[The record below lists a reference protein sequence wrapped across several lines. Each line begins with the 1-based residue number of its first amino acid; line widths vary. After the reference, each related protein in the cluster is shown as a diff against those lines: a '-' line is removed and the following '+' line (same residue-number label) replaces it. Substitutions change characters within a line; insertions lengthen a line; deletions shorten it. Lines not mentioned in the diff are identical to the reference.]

1 MKSTRSR
8 LNPAWKWIRSNV
20 MNMTYRTEKVTVLR
34 DWKLALL
41 NYILQ
46 VLVVIWVIYSLF
58 NEKTY
63 IEREVPTGVVSSWG
77 LGGNEY
83 NDKQLAI
90 YNNNPSFCDNLV
102 NYAFN
107 YSADWYYKV
116 PICAYY
122 TGAELISKLPTGNVM
137 FFTTH
142 IAETLRQRYTKPET
156 GCLMEPNGIKECIL
170 VMDQCIHTMEANFLA
185 VGIEDSIFAFNHYFD
200 SSIDSGPKPVTYI
213 RKEGSDENL
222 YTFDEG
228 ESVRLKISEWLDIA
242 GVELDKRLDEQSP
255 EFANDITGFNG
266 AGDDIDKYPYLRTS
280 GVRLN
285 IKVKYHNYNLHKDNI
300 KIGSKDTYAIINVEP
315 KIGWFS
321 KGDEIYYKQLP
332 NVTMF
337 DINNPVNLTTGQPNG
352 IYVDFYRYGILIDI
366 QQSGIVGEV
375 NYVFVLL
382 QLTSGLVLLG
392 VASSIVGFV
401 AKFLMGDISPVYKS
415 IIQEEFDPVNEAAQY
430 AAQACVAS
438 KVFKEADEDGKG
450 DLDFDEL
457 RKLVKKCFAKT
468 YGSEQ
473 EDNNSTDSDNTESFS
488 HDDVTAMT
496 YYLMR
501 AADPKLKER
510 ILYKTEKTLDELRDS
525 VITLHEWQ
533 ELCVAGVLERKK
545 MQKIINLNPFF
556 QDIKQAID
564 NQRKDEKVKIQERV
578 KRLFSKKS
586 PNEMSFLN
594 SL

>member
-1 MKSTRSR
+1 MKSR

-41 NYILQ
+41 NYMLQ
-46 VLVVIWVIYSLF
+46 MLVVIWVIYSLF

-255 EFANDITGFNG
+255 EFVNDITGFNG

-438 KVFKEADEDGKG
+438 KVFKEADDDGKG
-450 DLDFDEL
+450 DLDFEEL
-457 RKLVKKCFAKT
+457 RKLVKNCFAKT
-468 YGSEQ
+468 YESGQ

-545 MQKIINLNPFF
+545 MQKIINLNPFV

-578 KRLFSKKS
+578 KKLFSKK
-586 PNEMSFLN
+586 
-594 SL
+594 

>member
-1 MKSTRSR
+1 MKSR

-20 MNMTYRTEKVTVLR
+20 MNMTYRTEKLTVLR

-41 NYILQ
+41 NYALQ
-46 VLVVIWVIYSLF
+46 ILVVIWVIYSLF

-77 LGGNEY
+77 LGGSEY

-107 YSADWYYKV
+107 YSADWYYKI

-156 GCLMEPNGIKECIL
+156 GCLMEPNGIKECKLI
-170 VMDQCIHTMEANFLA
+170 MDQCIHTMEANFLA

-200 SSIDSGPKPVTYI
+200 SSIDSGPKPITYI

-222 YTFDEG
+222 YTFEEG

-438 KVFKEADEDGKG
+438 KVFKEADDDGKG
-450 DLDFDEL
+450 DLDFEEL
-457 RKLVKKCFAKT
+457 RKLVKNCFSKT

-510 ILYKTEKTLDELRDS
+510 ILYKTEKTLDELKES

-545 MQKIINLNPFF
+545 MQKIINLNPFV
-556 QDIKQAID
+556 QDIKQTID
-564 NQRKDEKVKIQERV
+564 KQRKDEKVKIQERV
-578 KRLFSKKS
+578 KKLFYK
-586 PNEMSFLN
+586 N
-594 SL
+594 

>member
-1 MKSTRSR
+1 MKSR

-20 MNMTYRTEKVTVLR
+20 MNMTYRTEKLTVLR

-41 NYILQ
+41 NYALQ
-46 VLVVIWVIYSLF
+46 ILVVIWVIYSLF

-77 LGGNEY
+77 LGGSEY

-107 YSADWYYKV
+107 YSADWYYKI

-156 GCLMEPNGIKECIL
+156 GCLMEPNGIKECKLI
-170 VMDQCIHTMEANFLA
+170 MDQCIHTMEANFLA

-200 SSIDSGPKPVTYI
+200 SSIDSGPKPITYI

-222 YTFDEG
+222 YTFDQG

-255 EFANDITGFNG
+255 EFANDIAGFNG

-438 KVFKEADEDGKG
+438 KVFKEADDDGKG
-450 DLDFDEL
+450 DLDFEEL
-457 RKLVKKCFAKT
+457 RKLVKNCFSKT

-510 ILYKTEKTLDELRDS
+510 ILYKTEKTLDELKES

-545 MQKIINLNPFF
+545 MQKIINLNPFV
-556 QDIKQAID
+556 QDIKQTID
-564 NQRKDEKVKIQERV
+564 KQRKDEKVKIQERV
-578 KRLFSKKS
+578 KKLFYK
-586 PNEMSFLN
+586 N
-594 SL
+594 

>member
-1 MKSTRSR
+1 MKSR

-41 NYILQ
+41 NYALQ
-46 VLVVIWVIYSLF
+46 LLVVIWVIYSLF

-77 LGGNEY
+77 LGGKEY
-83 NDKQLAI
+83 NDKQLTI

-142 IAETLRQRYTKPET
+142 IAETLRQRYTKPDT
-156 GCLMEPNGIKECIL
+156 GCLMEPNGIKECKL

-185 VGIEDSIFAFNHYFD
+185 VGIEESIFAFNHYFD
-200 SSIDSGPKPVTYI
+200 SSIDSGPKPITYI
-213 RKEGSDENL
+213 RKEGSEENL
-222 YTFDEG
+222 YTFEEG

-438 KVFKEADEDGKG
+438 KVFKEADDDGKG
-450 DLDFDEL
+450 DLDFEEL
-457 RKLVKKCFAKT
+457 RKLVQNCFAKT

-473 EDNNSTDSDNTESFS
+473 DNNSTDSDRTESFT

-510 ILYKTEKTLDELRDS
+510 ILYKTEKTLDELKES

-545 MQKIINLNPFF
+545 MQKIINLNPFV
-556 QDIKQAID
+556 QDIKQTID

-578 KRLFSKKS
+578 KKLFYK
-586 PNEMSFLN
+586 N
-594 SL
+594 

>member
-1 MKSTRSR
+1 MKSPRSR
-8 LNPAWKWIRSNV
+8 LNPAWKWIRSNI

-41 NYILQ
+41 NYMLQ
-46 VLVVIWVIYSLF
+46 MLVVVWVIYSLF

-200 SSIDSGPKPVTYI
+200 SSVDSGPKPVTYI
-213 RKEGSDENL
+213 RKEGSDDNI
-222 YTFDEG
+222 YTFDQG

-438 KVFKEADEDGKG
+438 KVFKEADDDGKG
-450 DLDFDEL
+450 DLDFEEL
-457 RKLVKKCFAKT
+457 RKLVQNCFAKT
-468 YGSEQ
+468 YGSER
-473 EDNNSTDSDNTESFS
+473 EDNNSTDSDRTESFT

-510 ILYKTEKTLDELRDS
+510 ILYKTEKTLDELKDS

-545 MQKIINLNPFF
+545 MQKIINLNPFV
-556 QDIKQAID
+556 QDIKQTID
-564 NQRKDEKVKIQERV
+564 KQRKDEKVKIQERV
-578 KRLFSKKS
+578 KNLFYKK
-586 PNEMSFLN
+586 
-594 SL
+594 

>member
-1 MKSTRSR
+1 MKSR

-41 NYILQ
+41 NYALQ
-46 VLVVIWVIYSLF
+46 LLVVIWVIYSLF

-77 LGGNEY
+77 LGGKEY
-83 NDKQLAI
+83 NDKQLTI

-222 YTFDEG
+222 YTFDQG

-438 KVFKEADEDGKG
+438 KVFKEADDDGKG
-450 DLDFDEL
+450 DLDFEEL
-457 RKLVKKCFAKT
+457 RKLVQNCFAKT

-473 EDNNSTDSDNTESFS
+473 EDNNSTDSDRTESFT

-510 ILYKTEKTLDELRDS
+510 ILYKTEKTLDELKES

-545 MQKIINLNPFF
+545 MQKIINLNPFV
-556 QDIKQAID
+556 QDIKQTID

-578 KRLFSKKS
+578 KKLFYK
-586 PNEMSFLN
+586 N
-594 SL
+594 

>member
-1 MKSTRSR
+1 MKSR

-20 MNMTYRTEKVTVLR
+20 MNMTYRTEKLTVLR

-41 NYILQ
+41 NYALQ
-46 VLVVIWVIYSLF
+46 ILVVIWVIYSLF

-77 LGGNEY
+77 LGGSEY

-107 YSADWYYKV
+107 YSADWYYKI

-156 GCLMEPNGIKECIL
+156 GCLMEPNGIKECKLI
-170 VMDQCIHTMEANFLA
+170 MDQCIHTMEANFLA

-200 SSIDSGPKPVTYI
+200 SSIDSGPKPITYI

-222 YTFDEG
+222 YTFDQG

-438 KVFKEADEDGKG
+438 KVFKEADDDGKG
-450 DLDFDEL
+450 DLDFEEL
-457 RKLVKKCFAKT
+457 RKLVKNCFAKT

-545 MQKIINLNPFF
+545 MQKIINLNPFV

-578 KRLFSKKS
+578 KRLFSKK
-586 PNEMSFLN
+586 
-594 SL
+594 

>member
-1 MKSTRSR
+1 MKSR

-20 MNMTYRTEKVTVLR
+20 MNMTYRTEKLTVLR

-41 NYILQ
+41 NYALQ
-46 VLVVIWVIYSLF
+46 ILVVIWVIYSLF

-77 LGGNEY
+77 LGGSEY

-107 YSADWYYKV
+107 YSADWYYKI

-156 GCLMEPNGIKECIL
+156 GCLMEPNGIKECKLI
-170 VMDQCIHTMEANFLA
+170 MDQCIHTMEANFLA

-200 SSIDSGPKPVTYI
+200 SSIDSGPKPITYI

-222 YTFDEG
+222 YTFEEG

-438 KVFKEADEDGKG
+438 KVFKEADDDGKG
-450 DLDFDEL
+450 DLDFEEL
-457 RKLVKKCFAKT
+457 RKLVKNCFSKT

-545 MQKIINLNPFF
+545 MQKIINLNPFV
-556 QDIKQAID
+556 QDIKQTID
-564 NQRKDEKVKIQERV
+564 KQRKDEKVKIQERV
-578 KRLFSKKS
+578 KKLFYK
-586 PNEMSFLN
+586 N
-594 SL
+594 

>member
-1 MKSTRSR
+1 MKSR

-41 NYILQ
+41 NYMLQ
-46 VLVVIWVIYSLF
+46 MLVVIWVIYSLF

-156 GCLMEPNGIKECIL
+156 GCLMEPNGIKECKLI
-170 VMDQCIHTMEANFLA
+170 MDQCIHTMEANFLA
-185 VGIEDSIFAFNHYFD
+185 VGIEESIFAFNHYFD

-213 RKEGSDENL
+213 RKEGSEENL
-222 YTFDEG
+222 YTFNEG

-285 IKVKYHNYNLHKDNI
+285 IKVKYHNYNLHKDHI

-457 RKLVKKCFAKT
+457 RKLVQNCFAKT
-468 YGSEQ
+468 YASEQ
-473 EDNNSTDSDNTESFS
+473 DNNSTDSDRTESFTY
-488 HDDVTAMT
+488 DDVTAMT

-510 ILYKTEKTLDELRDS
+510 ILYKTEKTLDELKES

-545 MQKIINLNPFF
+545 MQKIINLNPFV

-578 KRLFSKKS
+578 KKLFYK
-586 PNEMSFLN
+586 N
-594 SL
+594 

>member
-1 MKSTRSR
+1 
-8 LNPAWKWIRSNV
+8 

-34 DWKLALL
+34 DWKLALM
-41 NYILQ
+41 NYTLQ
-46 VLVVIWVIYSLF
+46 TLVVVWVIYSLF

-77 LGGNEY
+77 LGGDEY
-83 NDKQLAI
+83 NDKQLSI

-102 NYAFN
+102 NYGFN
-107 YSADWYYKV
+107 YSMDWYYKV
-116 PICAYY
+116 PICSYY
-122 TGAELISKLPTGNVM
+122 TGEELISKLPSGNVM

-156 GCLMEPNGIKECIL
+156 GCLTEPHGIKERKL
-170 VMDQCIHTMEANFLA
+170 VMDQCIHTMQSNFLA

-213 RKEGSDENL
+213 RKEGSEENL
-222 YTFDEG
+222 YTFEQG
-228 ESVRLKISEWLDIA
+228 EPVRLKMSEWLDIA
-242 GVELDKRLDEQSP
+242 NVKLDQRLDEQSS
-255 EFANDITGFNG
+255 EFANDIIGFKG
-266 AGDDIDKYPYLRTS
+266 AGNDKNKYPYVRTS

-285 IKVKYHNYNLHKDNI
+285 IKVKYHNYNLHSDRINM
-300 KIGSKDTYAIINVEP
+300 GSKDTYAIINVEP
-315 KIGWFS
+315 KLGWFS

-337 DINNPVNLTTGQPNG
+337 DINNPINLTSGQPNG

-450 DLDFDEL
+450 DLDFEEL
-457 RKLVKKCFAKT
+457 RKLVKNCFAKT
-468 YGSEQ
+468 YESGQ
-473 EDNNSTDSDNTESFS
+473 EDNNSIDSNDTDSFS

-501 AADPKLKER
+501 AADTKLNER
-510 ILYKTEKTLDELRDS
+510 ILYKTEKTLDELKDS

-545 MQKIINLNPFF
+545 MQKIINLNPFV
-556 QDIKQAID
+556 QDIKHNID
-564 NQRKDEKVKIQERV
+564 NQKI
-578 KRLFSKKS
+578 
-586 PNEMSFLN
+586 
-594 SL
+594 

>member
-1 MKSTRSR
+1 MKSR

-20 MNMTYRTEKVTVLR
+20 MNMTYRTEKLTVLR

-41 NYILQ
+41 NYALQ
-46 VLVVIWVIYSLF
+46 ILVVIWVIYSLF

-77 LGGNEY
+77 LGGTEY
-83 NDKQLAI
+83 TDKQLAI

-200 SSIDSGPKPVTYI
+200 SSIDSGPKPITYI

-222 YTFDEG
+222 YTFDQG

-255 EFANDITGFNG
+255 EFANDIAGFNG

-300 KIGSKDTYAIINVEP
+300 KIGNQDTYAIINVEP

-438 KVFKEADEDGKG
+438 KVFKEADDDGKG
-450 DLDFDEL
+450 DLDFEEL
-457 RKLVKKCFAKT
+457 RNLVKNCFAKT
-468 YGSEQ
+468 YTSEH
-473 EDNNSTDSDNTESFS
+473 EDNNSTGSDNTETFT

-510 ILYKTEKTLDELRDS
+510 ILYKTEKTLDELKES

-545 MQKIINLNPFF
+545 MQKIINLNPFV
-556 QDIKQAID
+556 QDIKQTID
-564 NQRKDEKVKIQERV
+564 KQRKDEKVKIQERV
-578 KRLFSKKS
+578 KKLFYK
-586 PNEMSFLN
+586 N
-594 SL
+594 

>member
-1 MKSTRSR
+1 MKSR

-20 MNMTYRTEKVTVLR
+20 MNMTYRTEKLTVLR

-41 NYILQ
+41 NYALQ
-46 VLVVIWVIYSLF
+46 ILVVIWVIYSLF

-77 LGGNEY
+77 LGGSEY

-107 YSADWYYKV
+107 YSADWYYKI

-156 GCLMEPNGIKECIL
+156 GCLMEPNGIKECKLI
-170 VMDQCIHTMEANFLA
+170 MDQCIHTMEANFLA

-200 SSIDSGPKPVTYI
+200 SSIDSGPKPITYI

-222 YTFDEG
+222 YTFDQG

-255 EFANDITGFNG
+255 EFANDIAGFNG

-457 RKLVKKCFAKT
+457 RKLVKNCFAKT

-510 ILYKTEKTLDELRDS
+510 ILYKTEKTLDELKES

-545 MQKIINLNPFF
+545 MQKIINLNPFV
-556 QDIKQAID
+556 QDIKQTID
-564 NQRKDEKVKIQERV
+564 KQRKDEKVKIQERV
-578 KRLFSKKS
+578 KKLFYK
-586 PNEMSFLN
+586 N
-594 SL
+594 

>member
-1 MKSTRSR
+1 MKSPRSR

-41 NYILQ
+41 NYMLQ
-46 VLVVIWVIYSLF
+46 LLVVIWVIYSLF

-156 GCLMEPNGIKECIL
+156 GCLMEPNGIKECKLI
-170 VMDQCIHTMEANFLA
+170 MDQCIHTMEANFLA

-200 SSIDSGPKPVTYI
+200 SSIDSGPKPITYI
-213 RKEGSDENL
+213 RKEGSDDNI
-222 YTFDEG
+222 YTFNEG

-438 KVFKEADEDGKG
+438 KVFKEADDDGKG
-450 DLDFDEL
+450 DLDFEEL
-457 RKLVKKCFAKT
+457 RKLVKNCFAKT
-468 YGSEQ
+468 YESGQ
-473 EDNNSTDSDNTESFS
+473 EDNNSIDSNDTDSFS

-510 ILYKTEKTLDELRDS
+510 ILYKTEKTLDELKES

-533 ELCVAGVLERKK
+533 ELCVAGVLEREK
-545 MQKIINLNPFF
+545 MQKIINLNPFV
-556 QDIKQAID
+556 QDIKQTID
-564 NQRKDEKVKIQERV
+564 KQRKDEKVNIQERV
-578 KRLFSKKS
+578 KNLFYKK
-586 PNEMSFLN
+586 
-594 SL
+594 

>member
-1 MKSTRSR
+1 MKSR

-41 NYILQ
+41 NYMLQ
-46 VLVVIWVIYSLF
+46 MLVVIWVIYSLF

-156 GCLMEPNGIKECIL
+156 GCLMEPNGIKECKLI
-170 VMDQCIHTMEANFLA
+170 MDQCIHTMEANFLA

-438 KVFKEADEDGKG
+438 KVFKEADDDGKG
-450 DLDFDEL
+450 DLDFEEL
-457 RKLVKKCFAKT
+457 RKLVKNCFAKT
-468 YGSEQ
+468 YESGQ

-545 MQKIINLNPFF
+545 MQKIINLNPFV

-578 KRLFSKKS
+578 KKLFSKK
-586 PNEMSFLN
+586 
-594 SL
+594 

>member
-1 MKSTRSR
+1 MKSR
-8 LNPAWKWIRSNV
+8 LNPAWKWIRSNI

-34 DWKLALL
+34 DWKLALM
-41 NYILQ
+41 NYALQ
-46 VLVVIWVIYSLF
+46 LLVVAWVIYSLF

-77 LGGNEY
+77 LGGSEY

-107 YSADWYYKV
+107 YSADWYYKI

-438 KVFKEADEDGKG
+438 KVFKEADDDGKG
-450 DLDFDEL
+450 DLDFEEL
-457 RKLVKKCFAKT
+457 RNLVKNCFAKT
-468 YGSEQ
+468 YTSEH
-473 EDNNSTDSDNTESFS
+473 EDNNSTGSDNTETFT

-510 ILYKTEKTLDELRDS
+510 ILYKTEKTLDELKES

-545 MQKIINLNPFF
+545 MQKIINLNPFV
-556 QDIKQAID
+556 QDIKQTID
-564 NQRKDEKVKIQERV
+564 KQRKDEKVKIQERV
-578 KRLFSKKS
+578 KNLFYKK
-586 PNEMSFLN
+586 
-594 SL
+594 

>member
-1 MKSTRSR
+1 MKSPRSR

-41 NYILQ
+41 NYMLQ
-46 VLVVIWVIYSLF
+46 LLVVIWVIYSLF

-156 GCLMEPNGIKECIL
+156 GCLMEPNGIKECKLI
-170 VMDQCIHTMEANFLA
+170 MDQCIHTMEANFLA

-200 SSIDSGPKPVTYI
+200 SSIDSGPKPITYI
-213 RKEGSDENL
+213 RKEGSDDNI
-222 YTFDEG
+222 YTFNEG

-438 KVFKEADEDGKG
+438 KVFKEADDDGKG
-450 DLDFDEL
+450 DLDFEEL
-457 RKLVKKCFAKT
+457 RKLVKNCFAKT
-468 YGSEQ
+468 YESGQ
-473 EDNNSTDSDNTESFS
+473 EDNNSIDSNDTDSFS

-510 ILYKTEKTLDELRDS
+510 ILYKTEKTLDELKES

-545 MQKIINLNPFF
+545 MQKIINLNPFV
-556 QDIKQAID
+556 QDIKQTID
-564 NQRKDEKVKIQERV
+564 KQRKDEKVKIQERV
-578 KRLFSKKS
+578 KKLFYKK
-586 PNEMSFLN
+586 
-594 SL
+594 

>member
-1 MKSTRSR
+1 MKSR

-20 MNMTYRTEKVTVLR
+20 MNMTYRTEKLTVLR

-41 NYILQ
+41 NYALQ
-46 VLVVIWVIYSLF
+46 ILVVIWVIYSLF

-77 LGGNEY
+77 LGGSEY

-107 YSADWYYKV
+107 YSADWYYKI

-156 GCLMEPNGIKECIL
+156 GCLMEPNGIKECKLI
-170 VMDQCIHTMEANFLA
+170 MDQCIHTMEANFLA

-438 KVFKEADEDGKG
+438 KVFKEADDDGKG
-450 DLDFDEL
+450 DLDFEEL
-457 RKLVKKCFAKT
+457 RKLVKNCFAKT

-510 ILYKTEKTLDELRDS
+510 ILYKTEKTLDELKES

-545 MQKIINLNPFF
+545 MQKIINLNPFV
-556 QDIKQAID
+556 QDIKQTID
-564 NQRKDEKVKIQERV
+564 KQRKDEKVKIQERV
-578 KRLFSKKS
+578 KKLFYK
-586 PNEMSFLN
+586 N
-594 SL
+594 

>member
-1 MKSTRSR
+1 MKSR
-8 LNPAWKWIRSNV
+8 LNPAWKWVRSNV

-34 DWKLALL
+34 DWKLALM
-41 NYILQ
+41 NYALQ
-46 VLVVIWVIYSLF
+46 ILVVVWVIYSLF

-77 LGGNEY
+77 LGGDEY
-83 NDKQLAI
+83 NDKQLSI

-122 TGAELISKLPTGNVM
+122 TGAELISKLPSGNVM

-156 GCLMEPNGIKECIL
+156 GCLMEPHGIKECKL

-213 RKEGSDENL
+213 RKEGSEENL
-222 YTFDEG
+222 YTFEQG
-228 ESVRLKISEWLDIA
+228 ESVRLKMSEWLDIA
-242 GVELDKRLDEQSP
+242 NVKLDQRLDEQSS
-255 EFANDITGFNG
+255 EFANDIVGFNG
-266 AGDDIDKYPYLRTS
+266 AGNDTDKYPYVRTS

-285 IKVKYHNYNLHKDNI
+285 IKVKYHNYNLHSDRI
-300 KIGSKDTYAIINVEP
+300 KIGNQDTYAIINVEP

-438 KVFKEADEDGKG
+438 KVFKEADDDGKG
-450 DLDFDEL
+450 DLDFEEL
-457 RKLVKKCFAKT
+457 RNLVKNCFAKT
-468 YGSEQ
+468 YESGQ
-473 EDNNSTDSDNTESFS
+473 EDNDSTGSNDTDSFS

-510 ILYKTEKTLDELRDS
+510 ILYKTEKTLDELKES

-545 MQKIINLNPFF
+545 MQKIINLNPFV
-556 QDIKQAID
+556 QDIKHTID

-578 KRLFSKKS
+578 KNLFYKK
-586 PNEMSFLN
+586 
-594 SL
+594 

>member
-1 MKSTRSR
+1 MKSR

-41 NYILQ
+41 NYMLQ
-46 VLVVIWVIYSLF
+46 MLVVIWVIYSLF

-242 GVELDKRLDEQSP
+242 GVELDKRLNEQSP
-255 EFANDITGFNG
+255 EFANDIAGFNG

-457 RKLVKKCFAKT
+457 RKLVKNCFAKT

-586 PNEMSFLN
+586 PNERSFLN

>member
-1 MKSTRSR
+1 
-8 LNPAWKWIRSNV
+8 

-41 NYILQ
+41 NYMLQ
-46 VLVVIWVIYSLF
+46 LLVVIWVIYSLF

-156 GCLMEPNGIKECIL
+156 GCLMEPNGIKECKLI
-170 VMDQCIHTMEANFLA
+170 MDQCIHTMEANFLA

-200 SSIDSGPKPVTYI
+200 SSIDSGPKPITYI
-213 RKEGSDENL
+213 RKEGSDDNI
-222 YTFDEG
+222 YTFNEG

-438 KVFKEADEDGKG
+438 KVFKEADDDGKG
-450 DLDFDEL
+450 DLDFEEL
-457 RKLVKKCFAKT
+457 RKLVKNCFAKT
-468 YGSEQ
+468 YESGQ
-473 EDNNSTDSDNTESFS
+473 EDNNSIDSNDTDSFS

-510 ILYKTEKTLDELRDS
+510 ILYKTEKTLDELKES

-533 ELCVAGVLERKK
+533 ELCVAGVLEREK
-545 MQKIINLNPFF
+545 MQKIINLNPFV
-556 QDIKQAID
+556 QDIKQTID
-564 NQRKDEKVKIQERV
+564 KQRKDEKVNIQERV
-578 KRLFSKKS
+578 KNLFYKK
-586 PNEMSFLN
+586 
-594 SL
+594 

>member
-1 MKSTRSR
+1 MKSR

-20 MNMTYRTEKVTVLR
+20 MNMTYRTEKLTVLR

-41 NYILQ
+41 NYALQ
-46 VLVVIWVIYSLF
+46 ILVVIWVIYSLF

-77 LGGNEY
+77 LGGSEY

-107 YSADWYYKV
+107 YSADWYYKI

-222 YTFDEG
+222 YTFEEG

-255 EFANDITGFNG
+255 EFANDIAGFNG

-438 KVFKEADEDGKG
+438 KVFKEADDDGKG
-450 DLDFDEL
+450 DLDFEEL
-457 RKLVKKCFAKT
+457 RKLVKNCFSKT

-510 ILYKTEKTLDELRDS
+510 ILYKTEKTLDELKES

-545 MQKIINLNPFF
+545 MQKIINLNPFV
-556 QDIKQAID
+556 QDIKQTID
-564 NQRKDEKVKIQERV
+564 KQRKDEKVKIQERV
-578 KRLFSKKS
+578 KKLFYK
-586 PNEMSFLN
+586 N
-594 SL
+594 

>member
-1 MKSTRSR
+1 MKSR

-41 NYILQ
+41 NYMLQ
-46 VLVVIWVIYSLF
+46 MLVVIWVIYSLF

-438 KVFKEADEDGKG
+438 KVFKEADDDGKG
-450 DLDFDEL
+450 DLDFEEL
-457 RKLVKKCFAKT
+457 RKLVKNCFAKT
-468 YGSEQ
+468 YESGQ

-510 ILYKTEKTLDELRDS
+510 ILYKTEKTLDELKES

-545 MQKIINLNPFF
+545 MQKIINLNPFV

-578 KRLFSKKS
+578 KKLFSKK
-586 PNEMSFLN
+586 
-594 SL
+594 

>member
-1 MKSTRSR
+1 MKSR

-20 MNMTYRTEKVTVLR
+20 MNMTYRTEKLTVLR

-41 NYILQ
+41 NYALQ
-46 VLVVIWVIYSLF
+46 ILVVIWVIYSLF

-77 LGGNEY
+77 LGGSEY

-107 YSADWYYKV
+107 YSADWYYKI

-156 GCLMEPNGIKECIL
+156 GCLMEPNGIKECKLI
-170 VMDQCIHTMEANFLA
+170 MDQCIHTMEANFLA

-200 SSIDSGPKPVTYI
+200 SSIDSGPKPITYI

-222 YTFDEG
+222 YTFEEG

-457 RKLVKKCFAKT
+457 RKLVKNCFAKT

-545 MQKIINLNPFF
+545 MQKIINLNPFV

-578 KRLFSKKS
+578 KNLFYKK
-586 PNEMSFLN
+586 
-594 SL
+594 

>member
-1 MKSTRSR
+1 MKSR

-41 NYILQ
+41 NYMLQ
-46 VLVVIWVIYSLF
+46 MLVVIWVIYSLF

-200 SSIDSGPKPVTYI
+200 SSIDSGPKPITYI
-213 RKEGSDENL
+213 RKEGSEENL
-222 YTFDEG
+222 YTFDQG
-228 ESVRLKISEWLDIA
+228 ESVRLKMSEWLDIA

-300 KIGSKDTYAIINVEP
+300 KIGNQDTYAIINVEP

-332 NVTMF
+332 NTTMF

-401 AKFLMGDISPVYKS
+401 AKFLMGDISPIYKS

-450 DLDFDEL
+450 DLDFEEL
-457 RKLVKKCFAKT
+457 RKLVKNCFAKT
-468 YGSEQ
+468 YESGQ

-545 MQKIINLNPFF
+545 MQKIINLNPFV

-578 KRLFSKKS
+578 KKLFSKK
-586 PNEMSFLN
+586 
-594 SL
+594 

>member
-1 MKSTRSR
+1 MKSPRSR

-77 LGGNEY
+77 LGGSEY

-438 KVFKEADEDGKG
+438 KVFKEADDDGKG
-450 DLDFDEL
+450 DLDFEEL
-457 RKLVKKCFAKT
+457 RKLVKNCFAKT

-533 ELCVAGVLERKK
+533 ELCVAGVLDRKK

-586 PNEMSFLN
+586 PNERSFLN

>member
-1 MKSTRSR
+1 MKSR
-8 LNPAWKWIRSNV
+8 LNPAWKWVRSNV

-34 DWKLALL
+34 DWKLALM
-41 NYILQ
+41 NYVLQ
-46 VLVVIWVIYSLF
+46 ILVVVWVIYSLF

-77 LGGNEY
+77 LGGDEY
-83 NDKQLAI
+83 NDKQLSI

-122 TGAELISKLPTGNVM
+122 TGAELISKLPSGNVM

-156 GCLMEPNGIKECIL
+156 GCLMEPHGIKECKL

-213 RKEGSDENL
+213 RKEGSEENL
-222 YTFDEG
+222 YTFEQG
-228 ESVRLKISEWLDIA
+228 ESVRLKMSEWLDIA
-242 GVELDKRLDEQSP
+242 NVKLDQRLDEQSS
-255 EFANDITGFNG
+255 EFANDIVGFNG
-266 AGDDIDKYPYLRTS
+266 AGNDTDKYPYVRTS

-285 IKVKYHNYNLHKDNI
+285 IKVKYHNYNLHSDRI
-300 KIGSKDTYAIINVEP
+300 KIGNQDTYAIINVEP

-438 KVFKEADEDGKG
+438 KVFKEADDDGKG
-450 DLDFDEL
+450 DLDFEEL
-457 RKLVKKCFAKT
+457 RNLVKNCFAKT
-468 YGSEQ
+468 YESGQ
-473 EDNNSTDSDNTESFS
+473 EDNDSTGSNDTDSFS

-510 ILYKTEKTLDELRDS
+510 ILYKTEKTLDELKES

-545 MQKIINLNPFF
+545 MQKIINLNPFV
-556 QDIKQAID
+556 QDIKHTID

-578 KRLFSKKS
+578 KNLFYKK
-586 PNEMSFLN
+586 
-594 SL
+594 

>member
-1 MKSTRSR
+1 
-8 LNPAWKWIRSNV
+8 

-41 NYILQ
+41 NYMLQ
-46 VLVVIWVIYSLF
+46 LLVVIWVIYSLF

-156 GCLMEPNGIKECIL
+156 GCLMEPNGIKECKLI
-170 VMDQCIHTMEANFLA
+170 MDQCIHTMEANFLA

-200 SSIDSGPKPVTYI
+200 SSIDSGPKPITYI
-213 RKEGSDENL
+213 RKEGSDDNI
-222 YTFDEG
+222 YTFNEG
-228 ESVRLKISEWLDIA
+228 ESVRLKMSEWLDIA

-438 KVFKEADEDGKG
+438 KVFKEADDDGKG
-450 DLDFDEL
+450 DLDFEEL
-457 RKLVKKCFAKT
+457 RKLVKNCFAKT
-468 YGSEQ
+468 YESGQ
-473 EDNNSTDSDNTESFS
+473 EDNNSIDSNDTDSFS

-510 ILYKTEKTLDELRDS
+510 ILYKTEKTLDELKES

-533 ELCVAGVLERKK
+533 ELCVAGVLEREK
-545 MQKIINLNPFF
+545 MQKIINLNPFV
-556 QDIKQAID
+556 QDIKQTID
-564 NQRKDEKVKIQERV
+564 KQRKDEKVNIQERV
-578 KRLFSKKS
+578 KNLFYKK
-586 PNEMSFLN
+586 
-594 SL
+594 

>member
-1 MKSTRSR
+1 MKSR

-41 NYILQ
+41 NYALQ
-46 VLVVIWVIYSLF
+46 LLVVIWVIYSLF

-77 LGGNEY
+77 LGGKEY
-83 NDKQLAI
+83 NDKQLTI

-200 SSIDSGPKPVTYI
+200 SSIDSGPKPITYI

-222 YTFDEG
+222 YTFDQG

-438 KVFKEADEDGKG
+438 KVFKEADDDGKG
-450 DLDFDEL
+450 DLDFEEL
-457 RKLVKKCFAKT
+457 RKLVQNCFAKT

-473 EDNNSTDSDNTESFS
+473 DNNSTDSDRTESFT

-510 ILYKTEKTLDELRDS
+510 ILYKTEKTLDELKES

-545 MQKIINLNPFF
+545 MQKIINLNPFV
-556 QDIKQAID
+556 QDIKQTID

-578 KRLFSKKS
+578 KKLFYK
-586 PNEMSFLN
+586 N
-594 SL
+594 

>member
-1 MKSTRSR
+1 
-8 LNPAWKWIRSNV
+8 
-20 MNMTYRTEKVTVLR
+20 MNMTYRTEKLTVLR

-41 NYILQ
+41 NYALQ
-46 VLVVIWVIYSLF
+46 ILVVIWVIYSLF

-77 LGGNEY
+77 LGGSEY

-107 YSADWYYKV
+107 YSADWYYKI

-156 GCLMEPNGIKECIL
+156 GCLMEPNGIKECKLI
-170 VMDQCIHTMEANFLA
+170 MDQCIHTMEANFLA

-200 SSIDSGPKPVTYI
+200 SSIDSGPKPITYI

-222 YTFDEG
+222 YTFDQG

-255 EFANDITGFNG
+255 EFANDIAGFNG

-300 KIGSKDTYAIINVEP
+300 KIGSKNTYAIINVEP

-438 KVFKEADEDGKG
+438 KVFKEADDDGKG
-450 DLDFDEL
+450 DLDFEEL
-457 RKLVKKCFAKT
+457 RNLVKNCFAKT
-468 YGSEQ
+468 YTSEH
-473 EDNNSTDSDNTESFS
+473 EDNNSTGSDNTETFT

-510 ILYKTEKTLDELRDS
+510 ILYKTEKTLDELKES

-545 MQKIINLNPFF
+545 MQKIINLNPFV
-556 QDIKQAID
+556 QDIKQTID
-564 NQRKDEKVKIQERV
+564 KQRKDEKVKIQERV
-578 KRLFSKKS
+578 KKLFYK
-586 PNEMSFLN
+586 N
-594 SL
+594 

>member
-1 MKSTRSR
+1 MKSR

-46 VLVVIWVIYSLF
+46 ILVVIWVIYSLF

-77 LGGNEY
+77 LGGTEY

-90 YNNNPSFCDNLV
+90 YNNNPSFCDNLI

-438 KVFKEADEDGKG
+438 KVFKEADDDGKG
-450 DLDFDEL
+450 DLDFEEL
-457 RKLVKKCFAKT
+457 RKLVKNCFAKT
-468 YGSEQ
+468 YESGQ

-545 MQKIINLNPFF
+545 MQKIINLNPFV

-578 KRLFSKKS
+578 KKLFSKK
-586 PNEMSFLN
+586 
-594 SL
+594 

>member
-1 MKSTRSR
+1 MKSR

-41 NYILQ
+41 NYMLQ
-46 VLVVIWVIYSLF
+46 MLVVIWVIYSLF

-255 EFANDITGFNG
+255 EFANDIAGFNG

-438 KVFKEADEDGKG
+438 KVFKEADDDGKG
-450 DLDFDEL
+450 DLDFEEL
-457 RKLVKKCFAKT
+457 RKLVKNCFAKT
-468 YGSEQ
+468 YESGQ

-545 MQKIINLNPFF
+545 MQKIINLNPFV

-578 KRLFSKKS
+578 KRLFSKK
-586 PNEMSFLN
+586 
-594 SL
+594 

>member
-1 MKSTRSR
+1 MKSR

-41 NYILQ
+41 NYMLQ
-46 VLVVIWVIYSLF
+46 MLVVIWVIYSLF

-156 GCLMEPNGIKECIL
+156 GCLMEPNGIKECKLI
-170 VMDQCIHTMEANFLA
+170 MDQCIHTMEANFLA
-185 VGIEDSIFAFNHYFD
+185 VGIEESIFAFNHYFD
-200 SSIDSGPKPVTYI
+200 SSIDSGPKPITYI
-213 RKEGSDENL
+213 RKEGSEENL
-222 YTFDEG
+222 YTFDQG

-255 EFANDITGFNG
+255 EFSNDITGFNG

-438 KVFKEADEDGKG
+438 KVFKEADDDGKG
-450 DLDFDEL
+450 DLDFEEL
-457 RKLVKKCFAKT
+457 RKLVKNCFAKT
-468 YGSEQ
+468 YESGQ

-488 HDDVTAMT
+488 YDDVTAMT

-545 MQKIINLNPFF
+545 MQKIINLNPFV

-578 KRLFSKKS
+578 KKLFSKK
-586 PNEMSFLN
+586 
-594 SL
+594 

>member
-1 MKSTRSR
+1 MKSR

-41 NYILQ
+41 NYMLQ
-46 VLVVIWVIYSLF
+46 MLVVIWVIYSLF

-213 RKEGSDENL
+213 RKEGSDENI

-438 KVFKEADEDGKG
+438 KVFKEADDDGKG
-450 DLDFDEL
+450 DLDFEEL
-457 RKLVKKCFAKT
+457 RKLVKNCFAKT
-468 YGSEQ
+468 YESGQ

-510 ILYKTEKTLDELRDS
+510 ILWKTEKTLDELRDS

-578 KRLFSKKS
+578 KRLFSKK
-586 PNEMSFLN
+586 
-594 SL
+594 

>member
-1 MKSTRSR
+1 MKSPRSR
-8 LNPAWKWIRSNV
+8 LNPAWKWIRSNI

-41 NYILQ
+41 NYMLQ
-46 VLVVIWVIYSLF
+46 MLVVIWVIYSLF

-63 IEREVPTGVVSSWG
+63 IEREIPTGVVSSWG

-156 GCLMEPNGIKECIL
+156 GCLMEPNGIKECKLI
-170 VMDQCIHTMEANFLA
+170 MDQCIHTMEANFLA

-200 SSIDSGPKPVTYI
+200 SSIDSGPKPITYI

-222 YTFDEG
+222 YTFEQG

-438 KVFKEADEDGKG
+438 KVFKEADDDGKG
-450 DLDFDEL
+450 DLDFEEL
-457 RKLVKKCFAKT
+457 RKLVKNCFAKT
-468 YGSEQ
+468 YESGQ
-473 EDNNSTDSDNTESFS
+473 EDNNSIDSNDTDSFS

-510 ILYKTEKTLDELRDS
+510 ILYKTEKTLDELKES

-533 ELCVAGVLERKK
+533 ELCVAGVLEREK
-545 MQKIINLNPFF
+545 MQKIINLNPFV
-556 QDIKQAID
+556 QDIKQTID

-578 KRLFSKKS
+578 KSLFYKK
-586 PNEMSFLN
+586 
-594 SL
+594 

>member
-1 MKSTRSR
+1 
-8 LNPAWKWIRSNV
+8 
-20 MNMTYRTEKVTVLR
+20 MNMTYRTEKLTVLR

-41 NYILQ
+41 NYALQ
-46 VLVVIWVIYSLF
+46 ILVVIWVIYSLF

-77 LGGNEY
+77 LGGSEY

-107 YSADWYYKV
+107 YSADWYYKI

-156 GCLMEPNGIKECIL
+156 GCLMEPNGIKECKLI
-170 VMDQCIHTMEANFLA
+170 MDQCIHTMEANFLA

-200 SSIDSGPKPVTYI
+200 SSIDSGPKPITYI

-222 YTFDEG
+222 YTFDQG

-255 EFANDITGFNG
+255 EFANDIAGFNG

-300 KIGSKDTYAIINVEP
+300 NIGSKDTYAIINVEP

-438 KVFKEADEDGKG
+438 KVFKEADDDGKG
-450 DLDFDEL
+450 DLDFEEL
-457 RKLVKKCFAKT
+457 RNLVKNCFAKT
-468 YGSEQ
+468 YTSEH
-473 EDNNSTDSDNTESFS
+473 EDNNSTGSDNTETFT

-510 ILYKTEKTLDELRDS
+510 ILYKTEKTLDELKES

-545 MQKIINLNPFF
+545 MQKIINLNPFV
-556 QDIKQAID
+556 QDIKQTID
-564 NQRKDEKVKIQERV
+564 KQRKDEKVKIQERV
-578 KRLFSKKS
+578 KKLFYK
-586 PNEMSFLN
+586 N
-594 SL
+594 

>member
-1 MKSTRSR
+1 MKSR

-41 NYILQ
+41 NYALQ
-46 VLVVIWVIYSLF
+46 ILVVIWVIYSLF

-200 SSIDSGPKPVTYI
+200 SSIDSGPKPITYI
-213 RKEGSDENL
+213 RKEGSEENL
-222 YTFDEG
+222 YTFDQG

-255 EFANDITGFNG
+255 EFANDIAGFNG
-266 AGDDIDKYPYLRTS
+266 AGDDIDKYPYVRTS

-438 KVFKEADEDGKG
+438 KVFKEADDDGKG
-450 DLDFDEL
+450 DLDFEEL
-457 RKLVKKCFAKT
+457 RKLVQNCFAKT

-473 EDNNSTDSDNTESFS
+473 EDNNSTDSDRTESFT

-545 MQKIINLNPFF
+545 MQKIINLNPFV
-556 QDIKQAID
+556 QDIKQTLD

-578 KRLFSKKS
+578 KKLFYK
-586 PNEMSFLN
+586 N
-594 SL
+594 

>member
-1 MKSTRSR
+1 MKSR

-41 NYILQ
+41 NYALQ
-46 VLVVIWVIYSLF
+46 LLVVIWVIYSLF

-156 GCLMEPNGIKECIL
+156 GCLMEPNGIKECKLI
-170 VMDQCIHTMEANFLA
+170 MDQCIHTMEANFLA
-185 VGIEDSIFAFNHYFD
+185 VGIEESIFAFNHYFD

-213 RKEGSDENL
+213 RKEGSEENL

-285 IKVKYHNYNLHKDNI
+285 IKVKYHNYNLHKDHI

-457 RKLVKKCFAKT
+457 RKLVQNCFAKT

-473 EDNNSTDSDNTESFS
+473 DNNSTDSDRTESFTY
-488 HDDVTAMT
+488 DDVTAMT

-510 ILYKTEKTLDELRDS
+510 ILYKTEKTLDELKES

-545 MQKIINLNPFF
+545 MQKIINLNPFV

-578 KRLFSKKS
+578 KKLFYK
-586 PNEMSFLN
+586 N
-594 SL
+594 

>member
-1 MKSTRSR
+1 MKSR

-46 VLVVIWVIYSLF
+46 LLVLIWVIYSLF

-77 LGGNEY
+77 LGGSEY

-142 IAETLRQRYTKPET
+142 IAETLRQRYTKPDT

-222 YTFDEG
+222 YTFEEG

-438 KVFKEADEDGKG
+438 KVFKEADDDGKG
-450 DLDFDEL
+450 DLDFEEL
-457 RKLVKKCFAKT
+457 RKLVKNCFAKT
-468 YGSEQ
+468 YESGQ

-545 MQKIINLNPFF
+545 MQKIINLNPFV
-556 QDIKQAID
+556 QDIKQTID

-578 KRLFSKKS
+578 KKLFSKK
-586 PNEMSFLN
+586 
-594 SL
+594 

>member
-1 MKSTRSR
+1 MKSR

-41 NYILQ
+41 NYALQ
-46 VLVVIWVIYSLF
+46 LLVVIWVIYSLF

-156 GCLMEPNGIKECIL
+156 GCLMEPNGIKECKLI
-170 VMDQCIHTMEANFLA
+170 MDQCIHTMEANFLA
-185 VGIEDSIFAFNHYFD
+185 VGIEESIFAFNHYFD

-213 RKEGSDENL
+213 RKEGSEENL
-222 YTFDEG
+222 YTFNEG

-285 IKVKYHNYNLHKDNI
+285 IKVKYHNYNLHKDHI

-438 KVFKEADEDGKG
+438 KVFKEADDDGKG
-450 DLDFDEL
+450 DLDFEEL
-457 RKLVKKCFAKT
+457 RKLVKNCFAKT
-468 YGSEQ
+468 YESGQ

-545 MQKIINLNPFF
+545 MQKIINLNPFV

-578 KRLFSKKS
+578 KKLFSKK
-586 PNEMSFLN
+586 
-594 SL
+594 